1 VQTKRD
7 NESKKPKSEKKK
19 KGGKLGITTN
29 TGVCGA
35 PRDETQ
41 RHQTSGSEEQK
52 IPKRTKK
59 NTILLNMLY
68 IIRDKATGALC
79 LLKVK

>member
-7 NESKKPKSEKKK
+7 NESKKPKSEKKRK
-19 KGGKLGITTN
+19 KRGKLGITTN

-35 PRDETQ
+35 PRDKTQ

-59 NTILLNMLY
+59 KYDLTQLVVHHP
-68 IIRDKATGALC
+68 R
-79 LLKVK
+79 